1 MSTREYVKLQIDTL
15 PEALVEQLVQFI
27 AFQKF
32 QHDIFD
38 SDDDYLSSI
47 PGMNQI
53 IKEGLATPLAECI
66 PLSEVRKGVRG

>member
-15 PEALVEQLVQFI
+15 PEALVETLAEFI

-38 SDDDYLSSI
+38 SDDDYLSSV

-53 IKEGLATPLAECI
+53 IKEGLATPLSECI
-66 PLSEVRKGVRG
+66 SIKEVRKGVRR